1 MLWSVTTKNHDGWCV
16 ICYMQYDTT
25 IAHFLVLELERK
37 KKKQKKYHQKELQTN
52 KWLQLTTTLVLCTD
66 QRKCIKNCI
75 CACLNWL
82 SEWEKYFY
90 AIILNDFK
98 PKIKVFHRRI
108 EKNLIFFCT
117 LAVDYCVSY
126 RTVQERIK

>member
-1 MLWSVTTKNHDGWCV
+1 MICNDQKSWWVMCNMLHAIRHNNSTFSRIGT
-16 ICYMQYDTT
+16 
-25 IAHFLVLELERK
+25 ERK

-82 SEWEKYFY
+82 SEWEKYFH